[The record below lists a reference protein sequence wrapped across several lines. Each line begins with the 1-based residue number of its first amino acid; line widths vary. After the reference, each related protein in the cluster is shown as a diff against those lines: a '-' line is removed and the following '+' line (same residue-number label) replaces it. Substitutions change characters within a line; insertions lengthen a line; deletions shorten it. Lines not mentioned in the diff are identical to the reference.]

1 MISVGLSLLFGIHP
15 SNKKYVNGNVY
26 FSVHFGGFILSKSR
40 FLPQFFSGYIFSKTP
55 LHHKIRVNPHFAH
68 GVKGELL
75 AS

>member
-40 FLPQFFSGYIFSKTP
+40 FLPQFLAVIFSAKHPYTT
-55 LHHKIRVNPHFAH
+55 KSA
-68 GVKGELL
+68 
-75 AS
+75 